1 MNDLTT
7 SLEKHYAEWPPVERI
22 FEGLRR
28 KGVDLANVRPQDL
41 YPYDQS
47 HAGGIE
53 ATRALAARARI
64 ERQSV
69 VVDIGC
75 GIGGAAR
82 FLRSE
87 FACQVVGVDLTAARL
102 RTAHDF
108 NRMVGINRGIDLLVA
123 DAARLPLPNNFAH
136 VIWTQHVTMNLAGHK
151 SFLQECARV
160 LKPGGRV
167 AAHEW
172 FVTSPKSAPCVL
184 PFPMPWAP
192 GPELNHAIRADEFLG
207 LLREQ
212 GFSPESENVTAA
224 MLEALRSDV
233 QALTMRN
240 APEQRVAARANLLE
254 AAGGGLLQCLMITA
268 SKAS

>member
-1 MNDLTT
+1 MNDLTA

-28 KGVDLANVRPQDL
+28 KGIDLAKLRPQDL
-41 YPYDQS
+41 FAYDQS
-47 HAGGIE
+47 HAGGIA

-64 ERQSV
+64 ERHSMV
-69 VVDIGC
+69 ADIGC

-87 FACQVVGVDLTAARL
+87 FSCQVIGVDMTAGRL
-102 RTAHDF
+102 RTAHEF
-108 NRMVGINRGIDLLVA
+108 NRMSGINQGIDLLVA
-123 DAARLPLPNNFAH
+123 DAARLPLPNDFAD
-136 VIWTQHVTMNLAGHK
+136 VIWTQHVTMNLPGHK

-172 FVTSPKSAPCVL
+172 FVTSPQSAPCVL

-192 GPELNHAIRADEFLG
+192 GPELNHAIRADKFLD

-212 GFSPESENVTAA
+212 GFTPESEDVSAA

-233 QALTMRN
+233 QALSMRN
-240 APEQRVAARANLLE
+240 APKERVAARANLLE
-254 AAGGGLLQCLMITA
+254 AARGGLLQCLMITA
-268 SKAS
+268 SKAG